1 MRKNIKSEENMN
13 QEFRLKNSWNKKL
26 FNWGNKSKWINE

>member
-1 MRKNIKSEENMN
+1 MRKNTKSEENMN
-13 QEFRLKNSWNKKL
+13 QEFRLKSWNKKL